1 MTDPVWSVNILIA
14 LGLLGA
20 AWMIYYI
27 LTQDD
32 RENVSVQNQK
42 DQQDH

>member
-20 AWMIYYI
+20 AWVIYYT
-27 LTQDD
+27 LTLDTK
-32 RENVSVQNQK
+32 ENVSVQNQEDTK
-42 DQQDH
+42 DH

>member
-20 AWMIYYI
+20 AWVIYYT
-27 LTQDD
+27 LTLDTK
-32 RENVSVQNQK
+32 ENVSVQDQK

>member
-32 RENVSVQNQK
+32 RENVPIQDQE